1 MTGPAEKSQSAEKHS
16 GGFAQVV
23 RWLTEER
30 PIAGPD
36 DAGFVAGAPRRS
48 ARWTY
53 GDPPAR
59 PSKPEVEADVLAEV
73 RIGPAPRCAVA
84 GETIALS
91 VSLIN
96 TRGEIYLGWPIKLE
110 WSSSDPSVATVN
122 EFGIVDIHA
131 RGRVELTCT
140 CEGISGS
147 VLLTVVEPAVAV
159 AVGLP
164 VPSRLVPATRP
175 APELRRAP
183 ELPPVHRRSVERG
196 SVKHGALAA
205 LALSRGTRRFLFRL
219 AVGAATG
226 AVIAIVLTRSPE
238 EYFVVN
244 AEPAPKV
251 VAARRASTTPRRP
264 SVARAGLRSGV
275 TLPASV
281 ATSPRAPTV
290 LGDSSRGAT
299 LTQRAGR
306 IVSEAAGSAVIT
318 PVGPAAAVVVPS
330 QSAATPVTAPVAPTV
345 SRVVVASSPSQ
356 LTEGESVRLSAAG
369 VDDRGEAVAGRGVTW
384 KSEDDGIAS
393 VDENGVVTARRP
405 GTVTIVATS
414 DGRTGRVTLSVGARR
429 TVEAPPPAFAA
440 SARANSV
447 AAAGQVMRAR
457 IDEFVTALRERNSS
471 RVAALYGAASPQDR
485 KNLQAL
491 VDRMRRPEAR
501 LKAADAQLGSLE
513 IREMEAGVDFQVPMS
528 WTTPFGRVRSQTST
542 FRAVLEPGDDGW
554 RLVAIRA
561 IGKID

>member
-1 MTGPAEKSQSAEKHS
+1 MTGPAEKSESGEKHS

-36 DAGFVAGAPRRS
+36 DVGFVAGAPRRS
-48 ARWTY
+48 GRWTY

-59 PSKPEVEADVLAEV
+59 PSKPEIEVDVLAEV

-91 VSLIN
+91 VSLVN
-96 TRGEIYLGWPIKLE
+96 TRGDIYLGWPVKLE

-122 EFGIVDIHA
+122 EYGIVDVHE

-140 CEGISGS
+140 CEGISGT
-147 VLLTVVEPAVAV
+147 VLLTVVEPAVAA

-164 VPSRLVPATRP
+164 VPARLVPATRP

-183 ELPPVHRRSVERG
+183 ELAPVHRRSIERG
-196 SVKHGALAA
+196 SEKHGALAS

-226 AVIAIVLTRSPE
+226 VIIAIVLSRSPE
-238 EYFVVN
+238 EYLVVKS
-244 AEPAPKV
+244 AATKA
-251 VAARRASTTPRRP
+251 VAARRAGTTPRRP
-264 SVARAGLRSGV
+264 LVVRATSRPGVA
-275 TLPASV
+275 LPASV
-281 ATSPRAPTV
+281 ASAGSRSAV
-290 LGDSSRGAT
+290 LGDSSSGTT
-299 LTQRAGR
+299 LTQGSGR
-306 IVSEAAGSAVIT
+306 VVSEAAGSAAIT
-318 PVGPAAAVVVPS
+318 SVGPSAAAI
-330 QSAATPVTAPVAPTV
+330 AADQRAAAPAPAPAV

-369 VDDRGEAVAGRGVTW
+369 VDDRGEAVAGRAVTW
-384 KSEDDGIAS
+384 RSEDDNIAS

-414 DGRTGRVTLSVGARR
+414 EGRTGRVTLSVGARR
-429 TVEAPPPAFAA
+429 AVETSAPVAA
-440 SARANSV
+440 AARANGA

-457 IDEFVTALRERNSS
+457 IEEFVTALRERNGS
-471 RVAALYGAASPQDR
+471 RVAVLYGAESPQDR

-491 VDRMRRPEAR
+491 LERMRRPETR
-501 LKAADAQLGSLE
+501 LKASDAQLGALE
-513 IREMEAGVDFQVPMS
+513 VREMEAAVDFQVPMS

-561 IGKID
+561 VGKID

>member
-1 MTGPAEKSQSAEKHS
+1 MTGPAEESRSGEKHS

-30 PIAGPD
+30 PIVGAD
-36 DAGFVAGAPRRS
+36 DVGFVAGAPRR
-48 ARWTY
+48 AGRWTY

-59 PSKPEVEADVLAEV
+59 PSNPDVEVDALAEV

-96 TRGEIYLGWPIKLE
+96 TRGGSYLGWPVKLE
-110 WSSSDPSVATVN
+110 WSSSDPSIATVN
-122 EFGIVDIHA
+122 EYGIVEVHA

-164 VPSRLVPATRP
+164 VPNRLVPPTRP

-183 ELPPVHRRSVERG
+183 EPPPVHRRSVERG
-196 SVKHGALAA
+196 SVKHGAFGLT
-205 LALSRGTRRFLFRL
+205 RGTRRLLFRL

-226 AVIAIVLTRSPE
+226 AVIAVVLTRSPE
-238 EYFVVN
+238 EYFVVS
-244 AEPAPKV
+244 AEPTTGL
-251 VAARRASTTPRRP
+251 AARRAGATPRRP
-264 SVARAGLRSGV
+264 SVARAGSRPAV
-275 TLPASV
+275 AVPASV
-281 ATSPRAPTV
+281 ASSPAATAG
-290 LGDSSRGAT
+290 LGDTSRGAAFT
-299 LTQRAGR
+299 AVSGR
-306 IVSEAAGSAVIT
+306 VVSEAAGSAVI
-318 PVGPAAAVVVPS
+318 PSANAPAPAIAPD
-330 QSAATPVTAPVAPTV
+330 QSAPPSRGVAPASATT
-345 SRVVVASSPSQ
+345 RVVVASSPSQ
-356 LTEGESVRLSAAG
+356 LVEGESVRLSAAS
-369 VDDRGEAVAGRGVTW
+369 VDDRGDAVAGRGVTW
-384 KSEDDGIAS
+384 KSEDESVAS

-405 GTVTIVATS
+405 GTATIVVATP

-429 TVEAPPPAFAA
+429 PVEALAPASAP
-440 SARANSV
+440 ARANSA

-457 IDEFVTALRERNSS
+457 IEEFVTALRERNSS
-471 RVAALYGAASPQDR
+471 RVAALYDAESPQDR

-491 VDRMRRPEAR
+491 LDRMRRPEAR
-501 LKAADAQLGSLE
+501 LRVSDVHVGSLE
-513 IREMEAGVDFQVPMS
+513 VREMEAGVDFQVPMS
-528 WTTPFGRVRSQTST
+528 WTTPFGRVRNQTSK
-542 FRAVLEPGDDGW
+542 FRAVLEASDDGW

>member
-1 MTGPAEKSQSAEKHS
+1 MTGPAEESRSGGKHS
-16 GGFAQVV
+16 GGLAQVV

-36 DAGFVAGAPRRS
+36 DVGFVAGAPRRT

-53 GDPPAR
+53 GDPPSR
-59 PSKPEVEADVLAEV
+59 PSKPDIEVDILDEV

-96 TRGEIYLGWPIKLE
+96 SRGGIYLGWPIKLQ
-110 WSSSDPSVATVN
+110 WSSSDPSVATVD
-122 EFGIVDIHA
+122 EYGIVDIRA

-140 CEGISGS
+140 CEGITGS

-175 APELRRAP
+175 APALRPAP
-183 ELPPVHRRSVERG
+183 EPPPVHRRSVERG
-196 SVKHGALAA
+196 SVKHGALAS
-205 LALSRGTRRFLFRL
+205 LSLSRGTRRFLFRL

-226 AVIAIVLTRSPE
+226 AVVAIVLTRSPE

-244 AEPAPKV
+244 AEPVPET
-251 VAARRASTTPRRP
+251 ARRVGAPARRP
-264 SVARAGLRSGV
+264 AVVRAGLRSGAAV
-275 TLPASV
+275 PASV
-281 ATSPRAPTV
+281 ASAPAVPSP
-290 LGDSSRGAT
+290 LGDTSKGTA
-299 LTQRAGR
+299 LTQGSGR
-306 IVSEAAGSAVIT
+306 VVSEAAGSAVIT
-318 PVGPAAAVVVPS
+318 PVAPSSTAPSQPAAAPAVP
-330 QSAATPVTAPVAPTV
+330 APAPTV
-345 SRVVVASSPSQ
+345 SRVVVGSSPSQ
-356 LTEGESVRLSAAG
+356 LTEGENVRLTAAG
-369 VDDRGEAVAGRGVTW
+369 VDDRGEAVAGRAVTW
-384 KSEDDGIAS
+384 KSEDDDVAS
-393 VDENGVVTARRP
+393 VDENGVVTAHRP

-414 DGRTGRVTLSVGARR
+414 GGRTGRVTLSVGARR
-429 TVEAPPPAFAA
+429 AVEAPAPAAPA
-440 SARANSV
+440 PARANSV

-457 IDEFVTALRERNSS
+457 VEEFVTALRERNSS
-471 RVAALYGAASPQDR
+471 RVAVMFGAESPQDR

-491 VDRMRRPEAR
+491 LERMRRPEAR
-501 LKAADAQLGSLE
+501 LKAAEAQLGSLE
-513 IREMEAGVDFQVPMS
+513 VREMEAGVDFQVPMS

-542 FRAVLEPGDDGW
+542 FRAVLEPTEDGW

-561 IGKID
+561 VGKID

>member
-1 MTGPAEKSQSAEKHS
+1 MTGPAEKSPSGEKHS
-16 GGFAQVV
+16 GGLAQVV

-36 DAGFVAGAPRRS
+36 DVGFVAGAPRRT

-59 PSKPEVEADVLAEV
+59 PSKPEVEVDVLAEV

-96 TRGEIYLGWPIKLE
+96 TRGDIYLGWPVKLE
-110 WSSSDPSVATVN
+110 WSSSDTSVARVN
-122 EFGIVDIHA
+122 DYGIVDVHA

-140 CEGISGS
+140 CEGVSGS

-183 ELPPVHRRSVERG
+183 ELPPVHRRSIERG
-196 SVKHGALAA
+196 SVKHG
-205 LALSRGTRRFLFRL
+205 ALSRGTRRFLFRL

-238 EYFVVN
+238 EYFVVR
-244 AEPAPKV
+244 AEPTKAI
-251 VAARRASTTPRRP
+251 AARRAATTPRRP
-264 SVARAGLRSGV
+264 SAVRTGLRSGV
-275 TLPASV
+275 AVPASV
-281 ATSPRAPTV
+281 ASASARAV
-290 LGDSSRGAT
+290 LGDTSSGAT
-299 LTQRAGR
+299 LTQGSGR
-306 IVSEAAGSAVIT
+306 VVSEAAGSAAIT
-318 PVGPAAAVVVPS
+318 PSGPSTTAVAPNQPAAAPAV
-330 QSAATPVTAPVAPTV
+330 AAAAPTV

-356 LTEGESVRLSAAG
+356 LIEGETVRLSAGA
-369 VDDRGEAVAGRGVTW
+369 VDDRGEAVAGRAVTW
-384 KSEDDGIAS
+384 KSEDDNVAS

-414 DGRTGRVTLSVGARR
+414 EGRAGRVTLSVGARR
-429 TVEAPPPAFAA
+429 AVEAPSPAAA
-440 SARANSV
+440 APARANSA

-457 IDEFVTALRERNSS
+457 IEEFVTALRERNGS
-471 RVAALYGAASPQDR
+471 RVAALYGAESGQDR

-491 VDRMRRPEAR
+491 LERMRRPETR
-501 LKAADAQLGSLE
+501 LKAADPQLGPME
-513 IREMEAGVDFQVPMS
+513 VREMEAGVDFQIPMS

>member
-1 MTGPAEKSQSAEKHS
+1 MTGPAEESRSGEKHS

-30 PIAGPD
+30 PIVGQD
-36 DAGFVAGAPRRS
+36 DVGFIGGAPRRTG
-48 ARWTY
+48 RWTY

-59 PSKPEVEADVLAEV
+59 PSRPDVEVDDLAEV

-96 TRGEIYLGWPIKLE
+96 TRGGVYLGWPVKLE
-110 WSSSDPSVATVN
+110 WVSSDVSIATVN
-122 EFGIVDIHA
+122 EFGVVDVHA

-164 VPSRLVPATRP
+164 VPGRLVPATRP

-183 ELPPVHRRSVERG
+183 ELPPVHRRSIERG
-196 SVKHGALAA
+196 SVKHGALG
-205 LALSRGTRRFLFRL
+205 LSRGTRRLLFRL

-238 EYFVVN
+238 DYFVVG
-244 AEPAPKV
+244 AEPTSV
-251 VAARRASTTPRRP
+251 TGARRAGSTPRRP
-264 SVARAGLRSGV
+264 SVARAVARPAAA
-275 TLPASV
+275 LPTSV
-281 ATSPRAPTV
+281 ASSRAGSPRP
-290 LGDSSRGAT
+290 GDTSNGAT
-299 LTQRAGR
+299 LAAGSGR
-306 IVSEAAGSAVIT
+306 VVSVAAGSAVVAPTNSPTGAIAPDRPT
-318 PVGPAAAVVVPS
+318 PTPAAA
-330 QSAATPVTAPVAPTV
+330 APTPAV

-369 VDDRGEAVAGRGVTW
+369 VDDRGDAVAGRGVTW
-384 KSEDDGIAS
+384 RSEDENIAS

-405 GTVTIVATS
+405 GTVTIAAVS
-414 DGRTGRVTLSVGARR
+414 SEGRIGRVTLTVGARR
-429 TVEAPPPAFAA
+429 PVEAPAAGTA
-440 SARANSV
+440 SARANSA

-457 IDEFVTALRERNSS
+457 IEEFVTALRERNSS
-471 RVAALYGAASPQDR
+471 RVAALYGAEAPQDR

-491 VDRMRRPEAR
+491 LERMRRPEAR
-501 LKAADAQLGSLE
+501 LKASDAQVGALE
-513 IREMEAGVDFQVPMS
+513 VREMEAGVEFQLPMS

-542 FRAVLEPGDDGW
+542 FRAVLEPSDDGW

>member
-1 MTGPAEKSQSAEKHS
+1 MTGPAEKSESGEKHS

-36 DAGFVAGAPRRS
+36 DVGFVAGAPRRS
-48 ARWTY
+48 GRWTY

-59 PSKPEVEADVLAEV
+59 PSKPEIEVDVLAEV

-91 VSLIN
+91 VSLVN
-96 TRGEIYLGWPIKLE
+96 TRGHIYLGWPVKLE

-122 EFGIVDIHA
+122 EYGVVDVHT

-147 VLLTVVEPAVAV
+147 VLLTVVEPAVAA

-164 VPSRLVPATRP
+164 VPGRLVPETRP
-175 APELRRAP
+175 APETRRAP
-183 ELPPVHRRSVERG
+183 EPPPVHRRSIERG
-196 SVKHGALAA
+196 SARHGALAA
-205 LALSRGTRRFLFRL
+205 LALSRGSRRFLFRL

-226 AVIAIVLTRSPE
+226 AIIAIVLARSPE
-238 EYFVVN
+238 EYFVVS
-244 AEPAPKV
+244 AEPTKAI
-251 VAARRASTTPRRP
+251 ATRRTGTTARRP
-264 SVARAGLRSGV
+264 SVVRAASRPGV
-275 TLPASV
+275 AVPASV
-281 ATSPRAPTV
+281 ASSASRSAV
-290 LGDSSRGAT
+290 LGDTSSGAT
-299 LTQRAGR
+299 LTRGSGR
-306 IVSEAAGSAVIT
+306 VVSEAAGSAAIT
-318 PVGPAAAVVVPS
+318 PVGPSATTIAPAQPAVATAVPR
-330 QSAATPVTAPVAPTV
+330 PAPAV

-356 LTEGESVRLSAAG
+356 LIEGESVRLSAAG
-369 VDDRGEAVAGRGVTW
+369 VDDRGEAVAGRAVAW
-384 KSEDDGIAS
+384 RSEDDNIAS

-414 DGRTGRVTLSVGARR
+414 EGRTGRVTLSVGARR
-429 TVEAPPPAFAA
+429 AVETPAPVAA
-440 SARANSV
+440 PSRANSA

-457 IDEFVTALRERNSS
+457 IEEFVTALRERNSS
-471 RVAALYGAASPQDR
+471 RVAALYGAESPQDR

-491 VDRMRRPEAR
+491 LERMRRPETR
-501 LKAADAQLGSLE
+501 LKASDAQLGALE
-513 IREMEAGVDFQVPMS
+513 VREMEAGVDFQVPMS

-561 IGKID
+561 VGKID